1 MSALDCFPKLKWNV
15 LMIDFANDAESW
27 LDADGDPAF
36 GKQVEKILIWL
47 LFGQFHG

>member
-15 LMIDFANDAESW
+15 LMIDFADGAESW
-27 LDADGDPAF
+27 LDAYGDPTF
-36 GKQVEKILIWL
+36 EKQVEKILIRS